1 MTNRTLKLT
10 VAYDGTELAGWQRQA
25 SDRSVQGLIEGA
37 LARVDGMPVTIV
49 GAGRTDAGV
58 HASVQV
64 ASVSVANT
72 LDPATLRR
80 ALNATLPPDV
90 RVLAVAEAPDGF
102 HARRD
107 ALRKTYDYRILN
119 GAVASPFTRRFAW
132 HVPQP
137 LDATAMAHAATR
149 LVGQHDFASFQ
160 STGSSVATTC
170 RTILGSELTQEDPR
184 ELADGATPI
193 PFIASSDDAS
203 VLLRYRITGDGFL
216 RHMVRTIVGTLVEI
230 GLSRREPDSMDA
242 IIDARDRAAAGP
254 TAPAHGLCLV
264 RVEY

>member
-1 MTNRTLKLT
+1 MSRTLKLT
-10 VAYDGTELAGWQRQA
+10 LAYDGTELAGWQRQA
-25 SDRSVQGLIEGA
+25 SDRSVQGLLEVA
-37 LARVDGMPVTIV
+37 LARVDGVPVTIV

-58 HASVQV
+58 HASGQV

-72 LDPATLRR
+72 LDPSTLQR

-90 RVLAVAEAPDGF
+90 RVLAVAEAPEGF
-102 HARRD
+102 NARRA

-119 GAVASPFTRRFAW
+119 GAVASPFTRRFTW

-137 LDATAMAHAATR
+137 LDVSAMARAATR

-160 STGSSVATTC
+160 STGSWVATTC
-170 RTILGSELTQEDPR
+170 RTILGSELTQENPR

-193 PFIASSDDAS
+193 SFIASSDDAS

-230 GLSRREPDSMDA
+230 GLGRREPDSMGA